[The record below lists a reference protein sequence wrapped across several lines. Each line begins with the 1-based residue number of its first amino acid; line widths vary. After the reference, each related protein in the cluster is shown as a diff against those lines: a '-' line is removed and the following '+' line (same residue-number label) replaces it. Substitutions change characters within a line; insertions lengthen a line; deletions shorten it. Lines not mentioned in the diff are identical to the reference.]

1 MIYMN
6 RGTTGIVIFAVAYF
20 MLFVALEWY
29 ANRVFAPNTAFY
41 ESPVFAMAVIVYAAV
56 VAAMLLRYKNKNRQ

>member
-1 MIYMN
+1 MN
-6 RGTTGIVIFAVAYF
+6 RGTKGIVIFAVAYF

-29 ANRVFAPNTAFY
+29 MNSVFAPNTAFY

-56 VAAMLLRYKNKNRQ
+56 VAAMLLRYRNKNRQ

>member
-1 MIYMN
+1 MN
-6 RGTTGIVIFAVAYF
+6 RGTKGIVIFAVAYF

-29 ANRVFAPNTAFY
+29 TNRVFAPNTAFY